1 MIVDVTVLHFGNHHN
16 GLPLSNEVSSM
27 VGQEMFSL
35 QGRLAVIGGGAG
47 AIGRGAADILLR
59 FGAKVVLFDIA
70 EEGLKAAAEALAP
83 AGTVTTVCG
92 DTRTKA
98 DIDRLAEL
106 TRSMGGVDILVNS
119 VGVQRRMPLLEATP
133 EDLDFIW
140 SVNVAGVFALTQTL
154 VRQMVDK
161 GYGKIINLCSIGSFV
176 GLDQKTMYA
185 ISKGGLLQYTRS
197 AAVELARF
205 GVRVNAIA
213 PGYVDTPM
221 TAGWIHTPEH
231 EAEYLPRI
239 PLGRYAT
246 VDDLKGS
253 FAFLASPAS
262 DYMTGQMLVLDG
274 GWTIW

>member
-1 MIVDVTVLHFGNHHN
+1 MYSVEGKV
-16 GLPLSNEVSSM
+16 
-27 VGQEMFSL
+27 
-35 QGRLAVIGGGAG
+35 AVIGGGAG
-47 AIGRGAADILLR
+47 AIGRGAAEALLGFAAR
-59 FGAKVVLFDIA
+59 LVLFDIT
-70 EEGLKAAAEALAP
+70 EDGLKEAADALVT
-83 AGTVTTVCG
+83 AGSVITVCG
-92 DTRTKA
+92 DTRVQA
-98 DIDRLAEL
+98 DIDRLAAL
-106 TRSMGGVDILVNS
+106 TASLGGVDILVNS
-119 VGVQRRMPLLEATP
+119 VGVQRRMPLLEATSA
-133 EDLDFIW
+133 DLEFIW

-154 VRQMVDK
+154 IRQMVEK
-161 GYGKIINLCSIGSFV
+161 RYGKIINLCSIGSFI
-176 GLDQKTMYA
+176 GLDMKTMYA

-197 AAVELARF
+197 AAVELARY

-221 TAGWIHTPEH
+221 TAGWIHTAEH

-246 VDDLKGS
+246 VDDLKGT

>member
-1 MIVDVTVLHFGNHHN
+1 
-16 GLPLSNEVSSM
+16 M
-27 VGQEMFSL
+27 VGTDLFSL
-35 QGRLAVIGGGAG
+35 DGKLAVIGGGAG
-47 AIGRGAADILLR
+47 AIGRAAADILLR
-59 FGAKVVLFDIA
+59 SGAKVVLFDIT
-70 EEGLKAAAEALAP
+70 EEGLKAAAESLASVGP
-83 AGTVTTVCG
+83 VTTIAG
-92 DTRTKA
+92 DTRVKA
-98 DIDRLAEL
+98 DIQKVAEL
-106 TRSMGGVDILVNS
+106 TESMGGLDILVNS

-133 EDLDFIW
+133 EDLDFVW
-140 SVNVAGVFALTQTL
+140 SVNVAGVFALTQVL

-161 GYGKIINLCSIGSFV
+161 GYGKIINLCSIGSMI

-205 GVRVNAIA
+205 GVRVNALA

-239 PLGRYAT
+239 LLGRYAV
-246 VDDLKGS
+246 VDDLKGT
-253 FAFLASPAS
+253 FAFLASRAS

>member
-1 MIVDVTVLHFGNHHN
+1 MA
-16 GLPLSNEVSSM
+16 E
-27 VGQEMFSL
+27 QELFSVAD
-35 QGRLAVIGGGAG
+35 RLAVIGGGAG
-47 AIGRGAADILLR
+47 AIGRAAAETLLR
-59 FGAKVVLFDIA
+59 SGARVVLFDIT
-70 EEGLKAAAEALAP
+70 EEGLNAATDALAA
-83 AGTVTTVCG
+83 AGTVTAVCG
-92 DTRTKA
+92 DTRVQA

-106 TRSMGGVDILVNS
+106 TAAMGGVDILVNS
-119 VGVQRRMPLLEATP
+119 VGVQRRKPLLEATS

-154 VRQMVDK
+154 VRQMVEK

-221 TAGWIHTPEH
+221 TASWIHTPEH

-246 VDDLKGS
+246 VDDLKGT
-253 FAFLASPAS
+253 FTFLASPAS

>member
-1 MIVDVTVLHFGNHHN
+1 MLD
-16 GLPLSNEVSSM
+16 
-27 VGQEMFSL
+27 QELFSL
-35 QGRLAVIGGGAG
+35 NGRLAVVGGGAG
-47 AIGRGAADILLR
+47 AIGLAAAEILLR
-59 FGAKVVLFDIA
+59 AGAKVILFDLA
-70 EEGLKAAAEALAP
+70 EDRLKEAHDALAP
-83 AGTVTTVCG
+83 SGLVATLQG
-92 DTRTKA
+92 DTREQA
-98 DIDRLAEL
+98 DIDKLAEL

-119 VGVQRRMPLLEATP
+119 VGVQRRRPLLEATSD
-133 EDLDFIW
+133 DLDFVW
-140 SVNVAGVFALTQTL
+140 SVNVAGVFRLTQTL

-161 GYGKIINLCSIGSFV
+161 KYGKIINLCSIGSFV
-176 GLDQKTMYA
+176 GLDQKTVYA
-185 ISKGGLLQYTRS
+185 ITKGGLLQYTRS
-197 AAVELARF
+197 SAVELAKY

-246 VDDLKGS
+246 VADLKGT
-253 FAFLASPAS
+253 FAFLAAPAS

>member
-1 MIVDVTVLHFGNHHN
+1 MLGKDLFCLDGK
-16 GLPLSNEVSSM
+16 
-27 VGQEMFSL
+27 
-35 QGRLAVIGGGAG
+35 LAVIGGGAG
-47 AIGRGAADILLR
+47 AIGRAAADVMLR
-59 FGAKVVLFDIA
+59 SGAKVVLFDIS
-70 EEGLKAAAEALAP
+70 EGSLKAAAEALAP
-83 AGTVTTVCG
+83 VGPVTTMAG
-92 DTRTKA
+92 DTRLKS

-106 TRSMGGVDILVNS
+106 TQSMGGVDILVNA

-140 SVNVAGVFALTQTL
+140 SVNMAGVFALTQTL

-161 GYGKIINLCSIGSFV
+161 SYGKIINLCSIGSFV

-205 GVRVNAIA
+205 GVRVNALA

-221 TAGWIHTPEH
+221 TASWIHTPEH

-239 PLGRYAT
+239 PLGRYAV
-246 VDDLKGS
+246 VDDLKGT